1 MVLNRL
7 VLIFIIR
14 LYQYEKNLKKY
25 EYSLFVHS
33 AAFFQF
39 YKRETLEAFDARID
53 LPTKTVILPWH
64 AASKQIGAA
73 KTICRAA
80 DENGKQKIRT
90 NFKRFRYLHNE
101 QICQLTLR
109 NSDFVST
116 CISAVNSFLNEL
128 TLCFSSELRQFSV
141 YQR

>member
-1 MVLNRL
+1 MRKTLKNTS
-7 VLIFIIR
+7 I
-14 LYQYEKNLKKY
+14 LYLSTQL
-25 EYSLFVHS
+25 H
-33 AAFFQF
+33 FFQF

-101 QICQLTLR
+101 L
-109 NSDFVST
+109 F
-116 CISAVNSFLNEL
+116 
-128 TLCFSSELRQFSV
+128 
-141 YQR
+141 